1 MAKDATRRAANYAY
15 GLNAQRIGEDIAAK
29 HDAMCHNQQKSATD
43 QYQIEQLVLA
53 VLATESAVDTT
64 QYAFYMSFAK
74 SVLSM
79 QGRIPG
85 GAGLNNSVEH
95 KRQYWILKG
104 LDDRILARVRD
115 EVFSIPAPEPP
126 PKK

>member
-15 GLNAQRIGEDIAAK
+15 GLNPTRIAEDISAK
-29 HDAMCHNQQKSATD
+29 RVEMCHNQQKSATD
-43 QYQIEQLVLA
+43 QYQTEQLVLA
-53 VLATESAVDTT
+53 VLGSEPGIDTT

-95 KRQYWILKG
+95 KRQYWIAKG
-104 LDDRILARVRD
+104 LSDRVLARVRD

-126 PKK
+126 PSK